1 MALGDFGG
9 GLLAGMQGAQAFAQ
23 QRRDNKYRQDVLE
36 FDRQKQQENIRQF
49 NESIKIDQQNA
60 DTNSRLATVSEGNLE
75 IAQAAEKRTAR
86 DDARTQDTQ
95 RAGDY
100 YVRAGKLGYVSAQ
113 DHTKLDEKVLAGG
126 LAAGDRERRPVRA
139 RCPAEWLIASP

>member
-75 IAQAAEKRTAR
+75 IAQAAEKELPEMT
-86 DDARTQDTQ
+86 
-95 RAGDY
+95 RALKTLNGQ
-100 YVRAGKLGYVSAQ
+100 VTTMSVPVSLGTSRRKTTLSW
-113 DHTKLDEKVLAGG
+113 TKKFLLGG
-126 LAAGDRERRPVRA
+126 
-139 RCPAEWLIASP
+139 